1 MSLFFGKPRTECG
14 VKVVPVRRVNQDA
27 ATPDLLWLTKRR
39 DAPGWEL
46 GEPDGYVG
54 TEWKQGRRL
63 VWSANGLT
71 LQEAKALA
79 AVVVQHSL
87 VMSKVYADPAFVALR
102 SRVLKRQEVTP

>member
-1 MSLFFGKPRTECG
+1 MSLLFSKQRTEGG
-14 VKVVPVRRVNQDA
+14 VKVVTVRRVDQDA

-39 DAPGWEL
+39 DLPGWEI

-54 TEWKQGRRL
+54 TEWKLGRRL

-79 AVVVQHSL
+79 VVVVTHHL
-87 VMSKVYADPAFVALR
+87 VMTEVYADPAFAALR
-102 SRVLKRQEVTP
+102 EKVLTRQGRTI

>member
-1 MSLFFGKPRTECG
+1 MSLLFSKQRTEGG
-14 VKVVPVRRVNQDA
+14 VKIVTVRHDGQDA

-39 DAPGWEL
+39 DAPGWEIS
-46 GEPDGYVG
+46 EPDGYVG

-79 AVVVQHSL
+79 AVVVTHDL
-87 VMSKVYADPAFVALR
+87 VMPDVYADPAFVALR
-102 SRVLKRQEVTP
+102 SWVMKRQGLTI

>member
-1 MSLFFGKPRTECG
+1 MNLTFGKLRTEGG
-14 VKVVPVRRVNQDA
+14 VKIVTVRREGQDA

-39 DAPGWEL
+39 DLPGWEL

-54 TEWKQGRRL
+54 TEWKLGRRL

-79 AVVVQHSL
+79 VVVVRHHQ
-87 VMSKVYADPAFVALR
+87 VMPAVYADPAFVALR
-102 SRVLKRQEVTP
+102 SRVMKRQGLTI